1 MKFYSAALNVHSFEM
16 YLECCTPPHPH
27 PPPVWASASS
37 KWRYFK
43 TVLWHDSCVYALVL
57 LFPTICF
64 MFPPSTLPLC
74 FQPELYLW
82 LIAAIKTGSCWEWE
96 EGLLSHFPSHSCF
109 FHSLSVSR
117 HYFFLST
124 LPTLVFTLDCSHD
137 SGLVLRTTILIDRR
151 STVKYVYKHWK
162 DYHDIF
168 GADIHSVH
176 MMNPFQNFNQGYL
189 SLGLD

>member
-109 FHSLSVSR
+109 FTH
-117 HYFFLST
+117 FLS
-124 LPTLVFTLDCSHD
+124 LVTISSSLLCLLLYLHLTAVMIVALFYARLSWLIAGPRWNMSTNT
-137 SGLVLRTTILIDRR
+137 GRTTMIYLVQTFILSTWWILFRILIRVI
-151 STVKYVYKHWK
+151 SAW
-162 DYHDIF
+162 
-168 GADIHSVH
+168 A
-176 MMNPFQNFNQGYL
+176 
-189 SLGLD
+189 